1 MEKKVPRGSRKQR
14 WAQALVAARAAR
26 IAQRAAARAHGA
38 AGVGP
43 APKRLTPA
51 EEDAAALER
60 LRVASERREVRPPWL
75 AAEKAELETR
85 MRALAMKEL
94 QLAKKQRRAEAA
106 LRERR
111 LARAGEKGERR
122 LARVGEH
129 KAKAAAALLA
139 LLGGGG
145 VSG

>member
-1 MEKKVPRGSRKQR
+1 
-14 WAQALVAARAAR
+14 
-26 IAQRAAARAHGA
+26 
-38 AGVGP
+38 
-43 APKRLTPA
+43 
-51 EEDAAALER
+51 
-60 LRVASERREVRPPWL
+60 
-75 AAEKAELETR
+75 